1 MTRRAL
7 FIIARA
13 HGGFPCQRRR
23 STQASASMSD
33 QEVGIKDY
41 VVGPFVIFIFLH
53 GRLLLKW
60 ILAMQTKRG
69 YGTCIKALR
78 KLRTGQV
85 SFYHATSLLLF
96 LLLHSLDNPMLN
108 YKIIPTKTQKY
119 IHTTFRLSIFLLNY
133 KSLLF

>member
-33 QEVGIKDY
+33 QEVGSILSKIML
-41 VVGPFVIFIFLH
+41 IFIFLH

>member
-33 QEVGIKDY
+33 QEVGSILSKIIML
-41 VVGPFVIFIFLH
+41 IFIFFH

>member
-33 QEVGIKDY
+33 QEVGSILSKIML
-41 VVGPFVIFIFLH
+41 IFIFLH

-108 YKIIPTKTQKY
+108 YKTIPTKTQKY